1 MTDAD
6 TGSGASLAGPWRGVL
21 AGDKDAYRRAVEPHL
36 PELLAAAARELRYR
50 RAVGDLRPQDLT
62 ADELVGETLARGWRD
77 RARKPAGLEVR
88 AWLLGLEFKVLE
100 SIVRS
105 ERRARKLAGVSLEA
119 SVEEEAQA
127 LDASDEALWEWYQ
140 PDDLLRWEDTIPAH
154 DVTPADLDA
163 ADAYALSRQEREALV
178 LVVEHQFSLKAVS
191 MVMNLPP
198 DQALRLLQGAER
210 RVAAGRL
217 AAEGAKRPVTMEP
230 SPPVRVKGST
240 RHRPRSISP
249 SDCLSRSD

>member
-1 MTDAD
+1 M
-6 TGSGASLAGPWRGVL
+6 
-21 AGDKDAYRRAVEPHL
+21 
-36 PELLAAAARELRYR
+36 
-50 RAVGDLRPQDLT
+50 
-62 ADELVGETLARGWRD
+62 
-77 RARKPAGLEVR
+77 
-88 AWLLGLEFKVLE
+88 LE

-191 MVMNLPP
+191 MVMNFPP

-249 SDCLSRSD
+249 SDCLSRKD